1 MPLSLGMV
9 DNVETQPLQD
19 AAEPPLPSEP
29 PVIQVQPCPPH
40 VAVKEEVEE
49 QVVEQPGT
57 EVAYPSESGST
68 PVLEKIKLDF
78 EQAVKECT
86 EVLETT
92 SCENGSA
99 GRLAMRGVQ
108 SILLH
113 FLDEYHPEIPLGD
126 TMTQEILE
134 EQKAAEEVK
143 VDPLAK
149 NWKLRKFLAEDCNTS
164 GNDLGNKGNK
174 EENEKDDTPNGVKD
188 ARFVSPADQRKI
200 RGRAE
205 AKAKAKAKAKSK
217 AKSRRKSKASKESE
231 VKSRKKSKAEE
242 DESEVKTRKRKSK
255 AEKEES
261 EVKTRKKSKAPN
273 KEAAC
278 GSDGSKAKRR
288 HVEKKPATAESDP
301 AAYKKRKL
309 SAMSSAYHVAKSHAA
324 AAGKSVEEQKAAAK
338 LAPSPHYFKIT
349 SLPRKIIY

>member
-29 PVIQVQPCPPH
+29 PVIQAQPCPPH

-68 PVLEKIKLDF
+68 SVLEKIKLDF

-134 EQKAAEEVK
+134 EQKATEEVK

-217 AKSRRKSKASKESE
+217 AKSRR
-231 VKSRKKSKAEE
+231 KSKAEE

>member
-68 PVLEKIKLDF
+68 SVLEKIKLDF

-134 EQKAAEEVK
+134 EQKATEEVK

-188 ARFVSPADQRKI
+188 VRFVSPADQRKI

-217 AKSRRKSKASKESE
+217 AKSRR
-231 VKSRKKSKAEE
+231 KSKAEE

>member
-29 PVIQVQPCPPH
+29 PVIQAQPCPPH

-68 PVLEKIKLDF
+68 SVLEKIKLDF

-217 AKSRRKSKASKESE
+217 AKSRRKSKA
-231 VKSRKKSKAEE
+231 EE

>member
-217 AKSRRKSKASKESE
+217 AKSRRKSKA
-231 VKSRKKSKAEE
+231 EE

>member
-68 PVLEKIKLDF
+68 SVLEKIKLDF

-134 EQKAAEEVK
+134 EQKATEEVK

-174 EENEKDDTPNGVKD
+174 GENEKDDTPNGVKD
-188 ARFVSPADQRKI
+188 VRFVSPADQRKI

-217 AKSRRKSKASKESE
+217 AKSRR
-231 VKSRKKSKAEE
+231 KSKAEE

>member
-29 PVIQVQPCPPH
+29 PVIQAQPCPPH

-68 PVLEKIKLDF
+68 SVLEKIKLDF

-134 EQKAAEEVK
+134 EQKATEEVK

-174 EENEKDDTPNGVKD
+174 GENEKDDTPNGVKD
-188 ARFVSPADQRKI
+188 VRFVSPADQRKI

-217 AKSRRKSKASKESE
+217 AKSRR
-231 VKSRKKSKAEE
+231 KSKAEE

>member
-68 PVLEKIKLDF
+68 SVLEKIKLDF

-134 EQKAAEEVK
+134 EQKATEEVK

-174 EENEKDDTPNGVKD
+174 GENEKDDTPNGVKD

-217 AKSRRKSKASKESE
+217 AKSR
-231 VKSRKKSKAEE
+231 
-242 DESEVKTRKRKSK
+242 RKSK

-349 SLPRKIIY
+349 SLPRKITY

>member
-29 PVIQVQPCPPH
+29 PVIQAQPCPPH

-68 PVLEKIKLDF
+68 SVLEKIKLDF

-134 EQKAAEEVK
+134 EQKATEEVK

-188 ARFVSPADQRKI
+188 VRFVSPADQRKI

-217 AKSRRKSKASKESE
+217 AKSRR
-231 VKSRKKSKAEE
+231 KSKAEE

>member
-29 PVIQVQPCPPH
+29 PVIQAQPCPPH

-217 AKSRRKSKASKESE
+217 AKSRRKSKA
-231 VKSRKKSKAEE
+231 EE

>member
-29 PVIQVQPCPPH
+29 PVIQAQPCPPH

-68 PVLEKIKLDF
+68 SVLEKIKLDF

-174 EENEKDDTPNGVKD
+174 GENEKDDTPNGVKD

-217 AKSRRKSKASKESE
+217 AKSRR
-231 VKSRKKSKAEE
+231 KSKAEE

>member
-134 EQKAAEEVK
+134 EQKATEEVK

-174 EENEKDDTPNGVKD
+174 GENEKDDTPNGVKD

-217 AKSRRKSKASKESE
+217 AKSRR
-231 VKSRKKSKAEE
+231 KSKAEE

>member
-29 PVIQVQPCPPH
+29 PVIQAQPCPPH

-68 PVLEKIKLDF
+68 SVLEKIKLDF

-174 EENEKDDTPNGVKD
+174 GENEKDDTPNGVKD
-188 ARFVSPADQRKI
+188 VRFVSPADQRKI

-217 AKSRRKSKASKESE
+217 AKSRR
-231 VKSRKKSKAEE
+231 KSKAEE

>member
-29 PVIQVQPCPPH
+29 PVIQAQPCPPH

-134 EQKAAEEVK
+134 EQKATEEVK

-217 AKSRRKSKASKESE
+217 AKSRR
-231 VKSRKKSKAEE
+231 KSKAEE

>member
-68 PVLEKIKLDF
+68 SVLEKIKLDF

-174 EENEKDDTPNGVKD
+174 GENEKDDTPNGVKD

-217 AKSRRKSKASKESE
+217 AKSRR
-231 VKSRKKSKAEE
+231 KSKAEE

>member
-29 PVIQVQPCPPH
+29 PVIQAQPCPPH

-68 PVLEKIKLDF
+68 SVLEKIKLDF

-174 EENEKDDTPNGVKD
+174 GENEKDDTPNGVKD
-188 ARFVSPADQRKI
+188 VRFVSPADQRKI

-205 AKAKAKAKAKSK
+205 VKAKAKAKAKSK
-217 AKSRRKSKASKESE
+217 AKSRR
-231 VKSRKKSKAEE
+231 KSKAEE

>member
-174 EENEKDDTPNGVKD
+174 GENEKDDTPNGVKD
-188 ARFVSPADQRKI
+188 VRFVSPADQRKI

-217 AKSRRKSKASKESE
+217 AKSRR
-231 VKSRKKSKAEE
+231 KSKAEE

>member
-134 EQKAAEEVK
+134 EQKATEEVK

-217 AKSRRKSKASKESE
+217 AKSRR
-231 VKSRKKSKAEE
+231 KSKAEE

>member
-29 PVIQVQPCPPH
+29 PVIQAQPCPPH

-68 PVLEKIKLDF
+68 SVLEKIKLDF

-134 EQKAAEEVK
+134 EQKATEEVK

-174 EENEKDDTPNGVKD
+174 GENEKDDTPNGVKD

-217 AKSRRKSKASKESE
+217 AKSRR
-231 VKSRKKSKAEE
+231 KSKAEE